1 MKERH
6 LFTLLSVEAAACVL
20 FCILQHSLS
29 GLFSTL
35 IAFPFEQIGAGLR
48 VLSLSGAVGNVIA
61 IILYM
66 LLGLIPA
73 GIWGFLHWRKKS
85 EPLDFMLL
93 IISVLLF
100 VTLYYMI
107 NPGLLSIGVPGTGK
121 WSLGSTFYSVLLG
134 YLLIRI
140 LLHYKNA
147 GTEKLQKGLWF
158 LLGTV
163 NVVLV
168 YGIFGQ
174 ELGGLLQNLETVQ
187 KGNTGI
193 ELSDGF
199 FTFSNLTHTYV
210 FLFLH
215 FAVRILP
222 YVLDIIVVF
231 LARRLLAAMK
241 EDLYQEESIK
251 LAEKLSHFCVWTLAS
266 TIGVDAVF
274 NLLQLFFQSR
284 LYQLEYVVSVPV
296 FSLAFVLAVLLF
308 ARYIREMQ
316 RLKED
321 NDLFI

>member
-1 MKERH
+1 
-6 LFTLLSVEAAACVL
+6 
-20 FCILQHSLS
+20 
-29 GLFSTL
+29 
-35 IAFPFEQIGAGLR
+35 
-48 VLSLSGAVGNVIA
+48 
-61 IILYM
+61 M

-93 IISVLLF
+93 VISALLF

-107 NPGLLSIGVPGTGK
+107 NPGLLSTGVPGTGK

-140 LLHYKNA
+140 LLYYKNA

-163 NVVLV
+163 SVVLV

-199 FTFSNLTHTYV
+199 FTFSNLTPTYV

-222 YVLDIIVVF
+222 YVLNIIVVF

-241 EDLYQEESIK
+241 EDLYQEESVK

-266 TIGVDAVF
+266 TIGLGAVF
-274 NLLQLFFQSR
+274 NLLQLFFQSS
-284 LYQLEYVVSVPV
+284 LYQIEYVVAVPV